1 MSRIQTFVQKQFTN
15 LLLLFV
21 TGGFL
26 MLVAELL
33 LTGHTRGIQLVAVVA
48 SVAGVV
54 LALAGLLTRGKM
66 SNIVAIAFLLL
77 ALTGLLGVSEHLEEG
92 EGEREGVATAQ
103 VVRPNNAT
111 NRPVNLRQ
119 EPEFRAGARRNTPP
133 PLAPLSLAGLSL
145 LGTVTL
151 VGRKETV
158 G

>member
-1 MSRIQTFVQKQFTN
+1 MSQIQAFVQKQFTN

-26 MLVAELL
+26 MLVVELL
-33 LTGHTRGIQLVAVVA
+33 LTGHTRGIQLVAVAA

-66 SNIVAIAFLLL
+66 SNIVAVAFLLL

-92 EGEREGVATAQ
+92 GEGQEGVAAAQ
-103 VVRPNNAT
+103 VVRTGNAT
-111 NRPVNLRQ
+111 NMPVNFRQ
-119 EPEFRAGARRNTPP
+119 AEDFRPGGRRNTPP

-151 VGRKETV
+151 VGRKETAL
-158 G
+158 

>member
-1 MSRIQTFVQKQFTN
+1 MSQVQAFVQKQFTN

-26 MLVAELL
+26 MLVAELF

-54 LALAGLLTRGKM
+54 LGLAGLLTRGKM

-77 ALTGLLGVSEHLEEG
+77 ALTGLLGVSEHLEES

-103 VVRPNNAT
+103 VVRTNNTT
-111 NRPVNLRQ
+111 NTPVNFRQ
-119 EPEFRAGARRNTPP
+119 EDEFQPGGRRNAPP

-151 VGRKETV
+151 VGRKEPAL
-158 G
+158 